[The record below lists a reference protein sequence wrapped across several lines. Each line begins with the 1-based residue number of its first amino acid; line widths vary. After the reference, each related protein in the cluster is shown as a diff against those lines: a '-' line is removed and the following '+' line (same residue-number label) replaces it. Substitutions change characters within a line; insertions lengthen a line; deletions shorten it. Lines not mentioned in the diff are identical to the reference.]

1 MVRRKAGREGEVKV
15 AELPE
20 LPVGYLELKNMF
32 KSGGVPRELDY
43 VKLIE
48 YVHYL
53 HKLIG
58 IESDEPDHVPTLGG
72 GLVVND
78 KGVLSVEGASAVRI
92 GINEPAWLR
101 NLRLRLGG
109 THIAFGQGCVIF
121 FVSKKTDDIAVTIA
135 YGFTR
140 GSYVFPYIEVNRVQ
154 DFKLNGD
161 EPMSSADSPPVESL
175 YTCSEFTLAYKCE
188 VAAGDKFSFW
198 IKSSSFAIAMPA
210 AFDVEAAT

>member
-20 LPVGYLELKNMF
+20 LPVGYLALKNLF
-32 KSGGVPRELDY
+32 KAGGVPREFDY

-58 IESDEPDHVPTLGG
+58 IESDEPDHVPTLGD

-92 GINEPAWLR
+92 GTNESPWIR

-109 THIAFGQGCVIF
+109 THIAFGPGCVIF
-121 FVSKKTDDIAVTIA
+121 FVSKKTEDVVVTIA
-135 YGFTR
+135 HGFAIN
-140 GSYVFPYIEVNRVQ
+140 VFMFPELGESRVQ
-154 DFKLNGD
+154 DFKLNGV

-175 YTCSEFTLAYKCE
+175 YNCSEFTLAYECE
-188 VAAGDKFSFW
+188 VAAGNEFSFW
-198 IKSSSFAIAMPA
+198 IKLSAVSLAMPA
-210 AFDVEAAT
+210 VLNVEAVT